1 MSVLDAVPLTVDVP
15 LQRDDFGAIRV
26 GKSRVLVELV
36 IRAFQNG
43 QTPEAIVESYDT
55 LNLAD
60 IYAVIGYYL
69 RHPDAINRYLAERA
83 DAAVATR
90 QKIEA
95 SQPARPNLREVLL
108 KRAKA
113 TENSSAETSQ

>member
-15 LQRDDFGAIRV
+15 LCRDDFGAIRV

-60 IYAVIGYYL
+60 VYAVIGYYL
-69 RHPDAINRYLAERA
+69 RHPDAIDRYLAERA

-108 KRAKA
+108 KRANA
-113 TENSSAETSQ
+113 TENSSAATSQ